1 VTYELNALVAGRTFL
16 EAPRWYDGALYVS
29 DMFADAVLRIS
40 GPGEVSTITDL
51 EQPSGLGWL
60 PDGSLLISSMLQ
72 RRVLRYRDGRLTAHA
87 DVSALAPQE
96 INDMV
101 VDSHGHAFLG
111 QFGFDPRAGEPP
123 VAAPL
128 IRIDPDGSTHVAA
141 EGMQF
146 ANGMAITAD
155 GSTLLVAESVGQCI
169 TAFTLA
175 ADGSLTD
182 RRVWAAVEG
191 FPDGIAVDRDNGVW
205 FASPVSDRF
214 VRVLEGG
221 EVTDTIETPGRHAIA
236 CTLGGGDGDT
246 LFLLTST
253 TLGDGEQSQAT
264 LGAAVDTTRVRVPA

>member
-1 VTYELNALVAGRTFL
+1 MTYELATLVTGRAFL
-16 EAPRWYDGALYVS
+16 EAPRWHDGALFVS
-29 DMFADAVLRIS
+29 DMFADEVLRIS
-40 GPGEVSTITDL
+40 ESGEVSTVTDL

-72 RRVLRYRDGRLTAHA
+72 RRVLRHQDGRLTAHA

-101 VDSHGHAFLG
+101 VDSRGHTFLG
-111 QFGFDPRAGEPP
+111 QFGFDPRAGEAP

-128 IRIDPDGSTHVAA
+128 IRIDPDGSTEVAA

-175 ADGSLTD
+175 SDGSLTD
-182 RRVWAAVEG
+182 RRVWAAVDG
-191 FPDGIAVDRDNGVW
+191 FPDGITVDRDNGVW
-205 FASPVSDRF
+205 FASPVADRF

-236 CTLGGGDGDT
+236 CALGGRDGDT

-253 TLGDGEQSQAT
+253 TLGDGGQAQT
-264 LGAAVDTTRVRVPA
+264 TMGAAVHTTRVPVPA